1 MKVLA
6 SEDRARAGRPKPSDI
21 LLIEDDVLQA
31 HELEAYF
38 TRKGF
43 TVMKVM
49 AGSASLHNVAAIRP
63 RVVIVDYHLPDM
75 DGMTVATR
83 VRRLAPHAAVVLVS
97 GRIDFVAAEVLDRLG
112 VVAFLRK
119 PVSLRHLRSLVSRL
133 IKNPSLTRK
142 QLSLPLAGLFA
153 SRR

>member
-1 MKVLA
+1 M
-6 SEDRARAGRPKPSDI
+6 SEDNAGLPQVNDV

-31 HELEAYF
+31 LEIEAHF

-43 TVMKVM
+43 TVRKIMG
-49 AGSASLHNVAAIRP
+49 GSDALHNVATICP
-63 RVVIVDYHLPDM
+63 RVVIIDYNLPDM

-83 VRRLAPHAAVVLVS
+83 VRRLAPQAAVVLVS
-97 GRIDFVAAEVLDRLG
+97 GRIDFIPAEVLDRLG

-119 PVSLRHLRSLVSRL
+119 PISLRYLLGVVSRL
-133 IKNPSLTRK
+133 VKNPRLTRE
-142 QLSLPLAGLFA
+142 QLGLPLAGLFA